1 MAGPNDGV
9 APITFTI
16 DVEDHRPGP
25 HAELR
30 FPGVTREVIEWLSA
44 RSIRGTFFVVGQEG
58 ERHPDLVAEIAAAGH
73 EVALH
78 GHRHVPVGS
87 LAPDE
92 LAADLRR
99 GREVLE
105 QASGTQVVGF
115 RAPQFSL
122 VRDAAWVAD
131 VLSEAGFTYSSSVL
145 PNANPLFG
153 FPGAPTGAFRWPS
166 GLVEFPAPLLGAG
179 RFRVPLGGIYFRLLP
194 LAVTKRLLQGDA
206 VGGQPWL
213 YLHPYDFDPGEKFYV
228 IRDANPLFSPLQWV
242 NRRRVRPR
250 LEVLLRDAA
259 PPLAERVA
267 EVAGAPVF
275 TP

>member
-1 MAGPNDGV
+1 MAARAGGV

-25 HAELR
+25 EAELR
-30 FPGVTREVIEWLSA
+30 FPGVTRDVVGWLGE
-44 RSIRGTFFVVGQEG
+44 RGIRGTFFVVGQEG
-58 ERHPDLVAEIAAAGH
+58 ERHPDLVADIAAAGH

-87 LAPDE
+87 LSPDE
-92 LAADLRR
+92 LAADVRR

-105 QASGTQVVGF
+105 QAAGQPVVGF

-131 VLSEAGFTYSSSVL
+131 VLAEAGCTYSSSVL

-166 GLVEFPAPLLGAG
+166 GLVEFPAALLGAG
-179 RFRVPLGGIYFRLLP
+179 RFRVPLGGVYFRLLP
-194 LAVTKRLLQGDA
+194 LAVTTRLLRGGG
-206 VGGQPWL
+206 VGEHPWL

-242 NRRRVRPR
+242 NRRRVRAR
-250 LEVLLRDAA
+250 VAALLQEPGA
-259 PPLAERVA
+259 PLAERVA